1 MDFIVREIHSSDYN
15 QYIKL
20 INDFRETTFT
30 ENEFINNLNYLK
42 LYSTIY
48 VIEHNSNLI
57 ATGTLIIE
65 QKLIFNC
72 AKLGHIED
80 VCVKKE
86 YRRRGFGKEIVNK
99 LIEEAKKRNCYKIT
113 LTCSESNLDFYKSTG
128 FEQRG
133 YQMSQLLS

>member
-1 MDFIVREIHSSDYN
+1 MDFIVREIQYSDYD

-30 ENEFINNLNYLK
+30 ENEFIYSLNYLK
-42 LYSTIY
+42 SYSTIY
-48 VIEHNSNLI
+48 VIEHNSILI

-86 YRRRGFGKEIVNK
+86 YRRKGYGKEIVK
-99 LIEEAKKRNCYKIT
+99 KIVEEAKNRNCYKVT
-113 LTCSESNLDFYKSTG
+113 LTCSESNVDFYKTTG